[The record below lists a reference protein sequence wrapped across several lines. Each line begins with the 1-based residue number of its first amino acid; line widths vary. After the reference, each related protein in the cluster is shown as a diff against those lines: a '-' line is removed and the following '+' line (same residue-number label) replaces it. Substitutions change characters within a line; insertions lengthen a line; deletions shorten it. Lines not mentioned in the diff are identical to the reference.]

1 MQRISL
7 GHGSH
12 VEELYL
18 KENRIEELPD
28 TLSKSLPLL
37 KNIYICRNY
46 LLKLP
51 NDIGNVQFLTVVDV
65 SKEKRKPLR

>member
-1 MQRISL
+1 M
-7 GHGSH
+7 
-12 VEELYL
+12 EEIYL

-37 KNIYICRNY
+37 RNIYICRNY

-65 SKEKRKPLR
+65 SKGKRKPL